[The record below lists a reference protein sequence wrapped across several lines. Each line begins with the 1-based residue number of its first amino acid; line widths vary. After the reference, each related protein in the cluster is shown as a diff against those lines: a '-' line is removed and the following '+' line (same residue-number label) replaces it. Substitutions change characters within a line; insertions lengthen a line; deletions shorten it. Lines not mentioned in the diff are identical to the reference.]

1 MELPKLESLIHPKG
15 EDGAIEGFGVPLA
28 DGATK
33 DDLHEPIHRGAY
45 ALASKDRKTVLKC
58 LVMHSHDAGFDP
70 KALLD
75 TPLVSALD
83 PILSARIGETQM
95 LLQLCFESHD
105 PMVAPSLQFLFDV
118 AGRMGY
124 LTHGVIADPLSESYM
139 HPNDVLHKASPDRVN
154 ASLTVSVQIE
164 RFDSQ
169 CSVQTIGLQK
179 FSLPDLRLPD
189 VGHEQGQ
196 IGVRFLT
203 TCAQT
208 ILDGHLVEP
217 GDRLGAKS
225 LQFQVAASQA
235 LTVLEL
241 IPPVG
246 RTASDVLEAWND
258 EHPIG

>member
-1 MELPKLESLIHPKG
+1 M
-15 EDGAIEGFGVPLA
+15 PLA

-33 DDLHEPIHRGAY
+33 DDLHAPIHRGAY

-75 TPLVSALD
+75 TPLVGTLD
-83 PILSARIGETQM
+83 PLLSERIGETQM

-105 PMVAPSLQFLFDV
+105 PMVAPSIQFLFDV

-139 HPNDVLHKASPDRVN
+139 HPNDVLHKASSDRVS
-154 ASLTVSVQIE
+154 ASLTVSVQVAKL
-164 RFDSQ
+164 DSL
-169 CSVQTIGLQK
+169 CSVQTKGLQK
-179 FSLPDLRLPD
+179 FNLPELSLAEVMADHGL
-189 VGHEQGQ
+189 
-196 IGVRFLT
+196 IAARFLT
-203 TCAQT
+203 TCSQT

-217 GDRLGAKS
+217 GDRLGAKN

-235 LTVLEL
+235 LTVFEL

-246 RTASDVLEAWND
+246 KAASDVLEAWNE
-258 EHPIG
+258 EHPVG